1 MRLEGQTAIITGS
14 SRGLGREMAIRFSE
28 EGCRIVLHGTS
39 AKGAEETA
47 NLCVGETEIVLGDIR
62 DPETSSQLVEAAL
75 GRFGRIDILVNNA
88 GNARLEAF
96 LDFDYGHFK
105 DMMSMHLD
113 GTFLA
118 SQHVARAMA
127 RLGGGRILNMSS
139 VAAAH
144 GQFGFAAYGTAKTA
158 IEGLT
163 RVLAVELAQYKIS
176 VNCLSPGPVLTDM
189 LKTVY
194 TVEQLTERARTIPAQ
209 RLASPHDVAET
220 ALFLVSP
227 EASYITGQVL
237 RLDGGATAAGCFT
250 MEVYRRSPR

>member
-1 MRLEGQTAIITGS
+1 MRLDGQTAIITGS

-28 EGCRIVLHGTS
+28 EGCRVVIHGTS
-39 AKGAEETA
+39 AKAAEETA
-47 NLCVGETEIVLGDIR
+47 SLCDGETEVVLGDIR
-62 DPETSSQLVEAAL
+62 DAETSSELVEAAL
-75 GRFGRIDILVNNA
+75 GRFGRLDILVNNA

-96 LDFDYGHFK
+96 LDFDYSHFQ
-105 DMMSMHLD
+105 DMLSKHVD

-139 VAAAH
+139 VAAAC
-144 GQFGFAAYGTAKTA
+144 GQFGFAAYGTAKAA

-163 RVLAVELAQYKIS
+163 RVLAVELAQYRIN

-189 LKTVY
+189 LAGIY
-194 TVEQLTERARTIPAQ
+194 TAEQLTDRARTIPAQ

-227 EASYITGQVL
+227 EAAYITGQVL

-250 MEVYRRSPR
+250 MEVFKRSPR